1 VKRLTTGQVAKASG
15 VHIETVRYYQKH
27 GLITQPKRNDSG
39 YRMFEADA
47 VETIRLIKN
56 AQELGFSLKEIK
68 LLLAV
73 RDSAK
78 AGPIIEEMRQLGQE
92 RIQAIDA
99 KISQLERLKKLIVE
113 ATIRTETAWPL
124 QKDRACPII
133 DAIEKG
139 GGYKS

>member
-1 VKRLTTGQVAKASG
+1 VKRLTTGQVTKASG

-27 GLITQPKRNDSG
+27 GLVAEPRRNDSG
-39 YRMFEADA
+39 YRMFEAEA

-73 RDSAK
+73 RDSAET
-78 AGPIIEEMRQLGQE
+78 GPVIEEMRQLGQE

-99 KISQLERLKKLIVE
+99 KINQLERLKKLIVE

-124 QKDRACPII
+124 QTDRACPII
-133 DAIEKG
+133 HAIEKG
-139 GGYKS
+139 EG